1 MPVNA
6 DNMTESN
13 AELLQEITA
22 LLLQVKDRLVQID
35 GSEPAK
41 SNAQTF
47 FETGLLWTEKAA
59 KTK

>member
-1 MPVNA
+1 
-6 DNMTESN
+6 MTESN